1 MTKEETR
8 MVRKYVIPT
17 AFAFALAGAAASAQQ
32 TTGQQT
38 QQQPPAQ
45 QHEMTQAETRTIE
58 GCVYREEDIPGR
70 SPNVA
75 ERAGILEDYIL
86 VASADAS
93 TQGAVGTTG
102 MAGAPGAAAAA
113 ATPKMFKLEH
123 EDDDKLRALVGKRV
137 RVTGKVDAEHSDHA
151 AAGAPARDRSLGP
164 DQIELPEFEVT
175 TITET
180 TGECP
185 AKPEIRR

>member
-1 MTKEETR
+1 
-8 MVRKYVIPT
+8 MVRQYVIPT

-32 TTGQQT
+32 TTP
-38 QQQPPAQ
+38 QQPPPTPPQ
-45 QHEMTQAETRTIE
+45 QQEMAQAETRTVE

-70 SPNVA
+70 SPNIA

-86 VASADAS
+86 VASADA
-93 TQGAVGTTG
+93 TAQGAVGTTG
-102 MAGAPGAAAAA
+102 TAGAPGAAAAA
-113 ATPKMFKLEH
+113 PKMFKLEH
-123 EDDDKLRALVGKRV
+123 EDGDKLRALVGKRV
-137 RVTGKVDAEHSDHA
+137 RVTGKVDIEPGDVTAT
-151 AAGAPARDRSLGP
+151 GQPAPNRSPGP

-185 AKPEIRR
+185 AKPGVRK

>member
-1 MTKEETR
+1 
-8 MVRKYVIPT
+8 MVRKHVIPT
-17 AFAFALAGAAASAQQ
+17 ALAFALAGTFASAQQ
-32 TTGQQT
+32 PPT
-38 QQQPPAQ
+38 QQPPAQ
-45 QHEMTQAETRTIE
+45 QHQQHEMTQGETRTIE

-70 SPNVA
+70 SPNIA

-86 VASADAS
+86 VASTDATG
-93 TQGAVGTTG
+93 TQGAVGTSGTETP
-102 MAGAPGAAAAA
+102 ATPAAAE
-113 ATPKMFKLEH
+113 PKMFKLEH

-137 RVTGKVDAEHSDHA
+137 RVTGKVDAERSDRTA
-151 AAGAPARDRSLGP
+151 TGTPAQDRSMGP

-185 AKPEIRR
+185 ATPNVRR

>member
-1 MTKEETR
+1 
-8 MVRKYVIPT
+8 MVRQYVIPT
-17 AFAFALAGAAASAQQ
+17 AFAIAFAGAAASAQS
-32 TTGQQT
+32 TGQQQT
-38 QQQPPAQ
+38 PPAQ
-45 QHEMTQAETRTIE
+45 PQQQATAQAETRTIE

-70 SPNVA
+70 SPNIA

-102 MAGAPGAAAAA
+102 AAGAAAAV

-137 RVTGKVDAEHSDHA
+137 RVTGKVDAEHGDHA
-151 AAGAPARDRSLGP
+151 ATGQPQRDRSVGP

-175 TITET
+175 TIAET
-180 TGECP
+180 AGECP
-185 AKPEIRR
+185 AKPEIKRDR

>member
-1 MTKEETR
+1 
-8 MVRKYVIPT
+8 MVRKYVIP
-17 AFAFALAGAAASAQQ
+17 AVCAFALAGTFASAQQ
-32 TTGQQT
+32 TQQPPT
-38 QQQPPAQ
+38 QQPPAQPQ

-86 VASADAS
+86 VASTDAAG
-93 TQGAVGTTG
+93 TRGAVGTTG
-102 MAGAPGAAAAA
+102 TETPATPAPAE
-113 ATPKMFKLEH
+113 PKMFKLEH

-137 RVTGKVDAEHSDHA
+137 RVTGKVDAEAGDRA
-151 AAGAPARDRSLGP
+151 ATGAPAKDRSVGP

-185 AKPEIRR
+185 ATPNVRR

>member
-1 MTKEETR
+1 
-8 MVRKYVIPT
+8 MVRQYVIPT
-17 AFAFALAGAAASAQQ
+17 AFAFALAGAAVSAQQ

-38 QQQPPAQ
+38 QPPQAQ
-45 QHEMTQAETRTIE
+45 QQAMDQAETRTVE
-58 GCVYREEDIPGR
+58 GCVYKEEDIPGR
-70 SPNVA
+70 SPNIA

-102 MAGAPGAAAAA
+102 TAGATGTTGAAAAA
-113 ATPKMFKLEH
+113 PRMFKLEH

-137 RVTGKVDAEHSDHA
+137 RVTGKVDAERGDRT
-151 AAGAPARDRSLGP
+151 AAGEPERDRSAGP

-180 TGECP
+180 AGECP
-185 AKPEIRR
+185 ARPDVRR